1 MEEKKVLK
9 EEEATKVAGGQ
20 TKEEYYEEY
29 RKLNLI
35 DGQTPKHIGDE
46 CRYCWGGKLL
56 FDHYQTG
63 PFGNKEAI
71 YICDS
76 CHEYIIYAVE

>member
-1 MEEKKVLK
+1 MEEKKILK
-9 EEEATKVAGGQ
+9 DEEIKKVVGGE
-20 TKEEYYEEY
+20 TKEEYYEAY

-35 DGQTPKHIGDE
+35 DGEPPRHIGGE
-46 CRYCWGGKLL
+46 CRYCNWGKLE

-71 YICDS
+71 YVCDA
-76 CHEYIIYAVE
+76 CHEYVIYAVE